1 MKKLLFGIAAL
12 VLVTT
17 TYTEGLE
24 IKGGYDV
31 WRNLSKDYLGESGG
45 SIDQGWTLGA
55 EYLWSYGEDYSYG
68 VGTEFRSKIEDD
80 KEKYNESMPVYLVG
94 KYDFLD
100 DMFYLVGR
108 GGYNAGSNVTGG
120 NTRGGHYLGVGVG
133 RDISFFNIE
142 ILYENMG
149 YEFKREDQSGY
160 HDSVGI
166 KFGMKL
172 GEFYDSIMNKDEPS
186 EEVLMAEKENK
197 ETMISEEKGNNDLE
211 ERELLYPKEVSPRRY
226 TLDNF
231 EPNDN
236 KLSEKGRR
244 DLEKLKIEVAK
255 AKKIT
260 IIGHTDTRGSAEYN
274 QKLSEQRAQAVADY
288 LEIPEGVE
296 VEVIGK
302 GEEMPL
308 TEDHGVNRRVEVE
321 IEIKE

>member
-1 MKKLLFGIAAL
+1 MKKLLFGIVAL
-12 VLVTT
+12 VLATT

-31 WRNLSKDYLGESGG
+31 WRNLSKDYAGESGG

-68 VGTEFRSKIEDD
+68 LGTEFRSRIEDD
-80 KEKYNESMPVYLVG
+80 KNKYNESMPVYLVG
-94 KYDFLD
+94 KYDLLD

-108 GGYNAGSNVTGG
+108 GGYNAGSNITGG
-120 NTRGGHYLGVGVG
+120 NTRGGHYLGVGIG

-149 YEFKREDQSGY
+149 YEFKREDQRGY

-186 EEVLMAEKENK
+186 EEVLIAEKENK
-197 ETMISEEKGNNDLE
+197 ESMILEEVGNNDLAVG
-211 ERELLYPKEVSPRRY
+211 ELLYIKDVPSIKY
-226 TLDNF
+226 TLYNF
-231 EPNDN
+231 DFNDN
-236 KLSEKGRR
+236 KLSEKGRA
-244 DLEKLKIEVAK
+244 DLNKLKVEIEG

-260 IIGHTDTRGSAEYN
+260 IVGHTDTRGSAEYN
-274 QKLSEQRAQAVADY
+274 QKLSEQRAQEVADY

-302 GEEMPL
+302 GETMPL
-308 TEDHGVNRRVEVE
+308 GKDHSINRRVEVDFE
-321 IEIKE
+321 IDK